1 MSPTILVATDGTP
14 AALGALRLARD
25 LERERGYAVEVV
37 GVVEPVPVFDAG
49 FMVALPELEL
59 YESRQDA
66 LKYEIQG
73 QIAGVTG
80 STSEWPVAVDAGPP
94 GPRIVRRAEEVS
106 ARAIILGL
114 GRHRPMDRVFGTE
127 TALQVIRVSHLPV
140 LAVPEDQESIPT
152 SAALGV
158 DFSLFSEKAVEAAV
172 FLMQE
177 PWQAHLIHVMS
188 GMEFLPN
195 MSEDWRR
202 GYEEELEERLKEL
215 GKGLEARGEGSVD
228 AHVLEGEP
236 AHELLEFVEGRGIDL
251 IVAGSH
257 GHSFVGRLLMG
268 SVSTRLIRGSHV
280 PVLVVPPAELWK
292 EDSPPREQREEAEAW
307 VAELKKFT
315 RTHAGRRTTLELDDP
330 EQGTRLCGKY
340 FPLWGVDYDPRL
352 DRIDIMLGRTGT
364 VEGHLTH
371 SIPHPLEITLESGSE
386 GAVESLHIRLKEGR
400 VVLRLHRS

>member
-1 MSPTILVATDGTP
+1 
-14 AALGALRLARD
+14 
-25 LERERGYAVEVV
+25 
-37 GVVEPVPVFDAG
+37 
-49 FMVALPELEL
+49 
-59 YESRQDA
+59 
-66 LKYEIQG
+66 
-73 QIAGVTG
+73 
-80 STSEWPVAVDAGPP
+80 
-94 GPRIVRRAEEVS
+94 
-106 ARAIILGL
+106 
-114 GRHRPMDRVFGTE
+114 VFGTE

-152 SAALGV
+152 SAVLGV
-158 DFSLFSEKAVEAAV
+158 DFSLFSQKAGEAAV

-195 MSEDWRR
+195 MSENWRR
-202 GYEEELEERLKEL
+202 AYEGELEERLEEL
-215 GKGLEARGEGSVD
+215 GKGLEARGEGTVE

-268 SVSTRLIRGSHV
+268 SVSTRLIRGSKV
-280 PVLVVPPAELWK
+280 PVLVVPPVDLWE
-292 EDSPPREQREEAEAW
+292 EDAPPREQRAEAEAW
-307 VAELKKFT
+307 IAELKQFT
-315 RTHAGRRTTLELDDP
+315 RTNAGRRTTLELDDP

-371 SIPHPLEITLESGSE
+371 SIPHPLEITLESGPD
-386 GAVESLHIRLKEGR
+386 GAVESLHIRLQEGK